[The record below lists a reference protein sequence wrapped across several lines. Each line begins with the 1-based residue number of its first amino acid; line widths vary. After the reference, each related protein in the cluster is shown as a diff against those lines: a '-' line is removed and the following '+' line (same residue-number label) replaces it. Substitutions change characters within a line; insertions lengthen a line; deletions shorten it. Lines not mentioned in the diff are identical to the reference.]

1 MRTWPLLVLLGPAA
15 LATQTAGESPLAPI
29 SGGSNQWTST
39 GPSVSSVLVVT
50 PDPKS
55 ARTVYCA
62 ANGIVHASGN
72 RGDRWVPA
80 NTGIVGFVL
89 DLAVH
94 PSRADVF
101 LAFGSRLFKST
112 NGVRSLPPLYV
123 RLPPGDSLFRAIWA
137 QWTP

>member
-39 GPSVSSVLVVT
+39 GPSVSSALVLT

-62 ANGIVHASGN
+62 ANGIAHASGN
-72 RGDRWVPA
+72 RGDRWLPA
-80 NTGIVGFVL
+80 HTGSVGFLPNLPRHPPPAAVL
-89 DLAVH
+89 L
-94 PSRADVF
+94 S
-101 LAFGSRLFKST
+101 L
-112 NGVRSLPPLYV
+112 RS
-123 RLPPGDSLFRAIWA
+123 
-137 QWTP
+137 